1 MVSLFRMS
9 TMEDWTDIMYVNMWG
24 CLQYGYAGGSYCHDE
39 AHCSMDQLC
48 SAESGKSRGYGMATA
63 VFFIVFI
70 VIAGLVI
77 MSLFVGVITT
87 SMVEAAQV
95 VAD

>member
-39 AHCSMDQLC
+39 AHCARQPG
-48 SAESGKSRGYGMATA
+48 A
-63 VFFIVFI
+63 F
-70 VIAGLVI
+70 
-77 MSLFVGVITT
+77 
-87 SMVEAAQV
+87 
-95 VAD
+95 